1 MRLSRRAMATGAAAV
16 AASGLLPARA
26 AGKRRALA
34 LIGDRYHN
42 PDYIRTSLDRLFHEL
57 DIAIDYT
64 IDTAG
69 LCRPRRSSLTSC
81 C

>member
-1 MRLSRRAMATGAAAV
+1 MKLSRRTLVAGAAA
-16 AASGLLPARA
+16 AATANLLPARA
-26 AGKRRALA
+26 AGRPRALA

-42 PDYIRTSLDRLFHEL
+42 PDYIRTSLDRVFHEL

-64 IDTAG
+64 IDTRG
-69 LCRPRRSSLTSC
+69 CRRHRSSPTSC